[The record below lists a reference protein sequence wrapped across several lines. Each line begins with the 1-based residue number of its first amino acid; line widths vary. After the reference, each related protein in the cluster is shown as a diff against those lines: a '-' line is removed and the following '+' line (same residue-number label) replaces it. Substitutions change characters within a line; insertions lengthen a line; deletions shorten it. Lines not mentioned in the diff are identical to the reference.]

1 MKYSYNPLRSIGAW
15 RSPASALA
23 WGARGRRF
31 KSSRPDSTKGTA
43 LTGRFYFSMDSNE
56 IQPSSPLNTKS
67 ILSLVFAVLTLLTF
81 CTGWLPVPFTGIIC
95 FPASFLLGILALTYG
110 TISLRQIRQR
120 NETGHPMAWTG
131 VIIGGFVFVCVLCML
146 IAIIS
151 IFLYSPDLLPT
162 PPFLQNPQI

>member
-1 MKYSYNPLRSIGAW
+1 
-15 RSPASALA
+15 
-23 WGARGRRF
+23 
-31 KSSRPDSTKGTA
+31 
-43 LTGRFYFSMDSNE
+43 MDSNE

-81 CTGWLPVPFTGIIC
+81 CTGWLPVPFTGILC

-146 IAIIS
+146 VAIIS